1 MAPQVWLPTIPPYE
15 EVALHCTVPTY
26 IINTNMKKTIIAL
39 MALAGVAAADTYT
52 SSTPD
57 KTNQGSYYGFT
68 LAPANAT
75 YLTTDIPADF
85 TGLLNLDSITIQTRS
100 DNTYASA
107 RVAVY
112 EYSADHTTGTY
123 LGVSSAADFAANTD
137 VEFSFDAIT
146 IDPTK
151 RYQFLFVNTTAT
163 ELASFD
169 AYKAASMQWGV
180 AVTNSFGANIPG
192 GWGTYK
198 SNGINSWEGQYIPVV
213 GLTLSTPGATESV
226 PEPATATLSLLALA
240 GLCARRRR

>member
-1 MAPQVWLPTIPPYE
+1 
-15 EVALHCTVPTY
+15 
-26 IINTNMKKTIIAL
+26 MKKTLIAL
-39 MALAGVAAADTYT
+39 LALAGVAAADTYT

-100 DNTYASA
+100 DGSYNAA

-112 EYSADHTTGTY
+112 EYTGDSTTGTY
-123 LGVSSAADFAANTD
+123 LGVSSAADFAVNTG
-137 VEFSFDAIT
+137 VEFTFDSVT

-163 ELASFD
+163 DLATFD
-169 AYKAASMQWGV
+169 QYKAASMNWGV
-180 AVTNSFGANIPG
+180 AVTNSFSTNILQ

-198 SNGINSWEGQYIPVV
+198 GNGINSWEGQYVPVV
-213 GLTLSTPGATESV
+213 SLTMSTPGATDSI
-226 PEPATATLSLLALA
+226 PEPTTATLSLLALA

>member
-1 MAPQVWLPTIPPYE
+1 MAAQVWLPTIPPYE

-57 KTNQGSYYGFT
+57 KNNQGNYYGFT

-75 YLTTDIPADF
+75 YLTTDIPTDY
-85 TGLLNLDSITIQTRS
+85 TDLLNLDSITIQTRAGGS
-100 DNTYASA
+100 SNAA

-112 EYSADHTTGTY
+112 EYTGDSTTGVY
-123 LGVSSAADFAANTD
+123 LGVSEAASFTADTA

-163 ELASFD
+163 DLATFD
-169 AYKAASMQWGV
+169 QYKAASMTWGV
-180 AVTNSFGANIPG
+180 AVTNGFSGQIPG

-198 SNGINSWEGQYIPVV
+198 SSGLNSWEGNYVPVV
-213 GLTLSTPGATESV
+213 SLTMSTPGATESV

>member
-1 MAPQVWLPTIPPYE
+1 MARLVWRPTIPPYE

-26 IINTNMKKTIIAL
+26 ITNTSMKKTIIAL

-57 KTNQGSYYGFT
+57 KNGQGSYYGFT

-100 DNTYASA
+100 DDAFDSA

-112 EYSADHTTGTY
+112 EYSSDGTTGTY
-123 LGVSSAADFAANTD
+123 LGVSSAADFAVNTD

-146 IDPTK
+146 INPEK

-169 AYKAASMQWGV
+169 EYRAASMKWGL
-180 AVTNSFGANIPG
+180 AVTRNFPTYIPD

-198 SNGINSWEGQYIPVV
+198 NDGLNSWEGQFIPVV